1 MTNPASLQHGFVF
14 HLIIVLK
21 IIIASHTCDEIINDN
36 PSQSFVLGDTACE
49 NNDRWATIVL
59 VSLWSLLHVV
69 LLLDIKLPS
78 IVTNRVR
85 RPRSSLY
92 DELDAPS
99 WCIPSIADPRL
110 RDSLFTNTIQV
121 RVPYKKLVEDY
132 AKEFF
137 SKPVL
142 CTMGEGI
149 DELANRSI
157 RNDDQMQ

>member
-69 LLLDIKLPS
+69 LLLSTKFPIFVNKHARAAS
-78 IVTNRVR
+78 
-85 RPRSSLY
+85 
-92 DELDAPS
+92 
-99 WCIPSIADPRL
+99 
-110 RDSLFTNTIQV
+110 
-121 RVPYKKLVEDY
+121 
-132 AKEFF
+132 
-137 SKPVL
+137 
-142 CTMGEGI
+142 
-149 DELANRSI
+149 
-157 RNDDQMQ
+157 